1 MKPGSAVE
9 MPGGGRRWKTLVSRY
24 GEFKLDIE
32 FPTVV
37 HRPWK
42 SLRDSHIPTAPTIP
56 CFSIPKQNQNPKE
69 RSPAP
74 CLPHFTPS
82 GPFLD

>member
-9 MPGGGRRWKTLVSRY
+9 MPGGGRRWKTLVSCCRELY
-24 GEFKLDIE
+24 LDIE

-42 SLRDSHIPTAPTIP
+42 SLRDFHIPTAPT
-56 CFSIPKQNQNPKE
+56 SLHSRSETEPKNPKKGA
-69 RSPAP
+69 RMAP
-74 CLPHFTPS
+74 VPVNPS
-82 GPFLD
+82 GSFFD